1 VENVTDRTS
10 NPFGM
15 RIEDAVYG
23 YGDDNAAFH
32 VVGDRPLEY
41 ALREH
46 TNHWADLPHDATELY
61 AEEVRGRG
69 FLVVPVADQ
78 DEWTAA
84 QERALT
90 GTLA

>member
-1 VENVTDRTS
+1 VESVTDRTS

-61 AEEVRGRG
+61 AEEVRAGVSSSFPSPTRTSGPRPRSGR
-69 FLVVPVADQ
+69 
-78 DEWTAA
+78 
-84 QERALT
+84 
-90 GTLA
+90 